1 MNLSAKYLDLL
12 QEKTETGSDYAI
24 AKMLDVSRSR
34 ISSYRTGASRFDEE
48 MCFKVANA
56 LNVEPMEVIAAIK
69 LEQCKAKE
77 NLEMAGF
84 WASTLKKTGT
94 TLSAAFL
101 TIAMTL
107 PAPVEA
113 SVFNITNV
121 MTSFFDLTIY
131 TLCRF
136 LNLPLFLCRL
146 CVITL
151 TKFTDK
157 IKGFFHPDVMTPTP
171 AYT

>member
-1 MNLSAKYLDLL
+1 MNVSAKYLDLL
-12 QEKTETGSDYAI
+12 QENTETGTDYAVG
-24 AKMLDVSRSR
+24 KLLNESRSR
-34 ISSYRTGASRFDEE
+34 LSSYRTGKTKFNEE

-56 LNVEPMEVIAAIK
+56 LDIEPMEVIAAIK
-69 LEQCKAKE
+69 LEQCKEKE
-77 NLEMAGF
+77 DAEMAGF
-84 WASTLKKTGT
+84 WADTLKKTSA

-101 TIAMTL
+101 TIAMTI
-107 PAPVEA
+107 PNQAEA
-113 SVFNITNV
+113 NSFNITNV